1 MTHVKC
7 RSQSSEMLATFP
19 SKRMTSFNMA
29 GDQWR
34 NICGAVELVGR
45 QGRVVCDITFIM
57 FAYKLPASASICQ
70 QSYAYH
76 NNHWSSK
83 LKSMQPY
90 LLCPETINWFISA
103 CAACAAP
110 VSGGALGM
118 HSAHG
123 LEKSVVCEETPE
135 IYLWFPPNV
144 STWLWLKMVYTIVY
158 PKIHWLSVES
168 DSSSFFTMFPYFPH
182 QITMNWGVTKILS
195 SHSN

>member
-1 MTHVKC
+1 MTYVKC

-29 GDQWR
+29 GDQWH

-45 QGRVVCDITFIM
+45 QGRVVCMTSPSPCSHIN
-57 FAYKLPASASICQ
+57 CQ

-76 NNHWSSK
+76 NHWSSK

-90 LLCPETINWFISA
+90 LLCPETINWLESA

-123 LEKSVVCEETPE
+123 LENPFGVWRES
-135 IYLWFPPNV
+135 WD
-144 STWLWLKMVYTIVY
+144 
-158 PKIHWLSVES
+158 LSVISARCLHMALIE
-168 DSSSFFTMFPYFPH
+168 
-182 QITMNWGVTKILS
+182 NGVYHCIAQNPLVECWVWFIIIFHHVPILS
-195 SHSN
+195 PSNNHELGGN